1 MLWGMKIMS
10 KYQIYTKNEKFTI
23 FADSSTWKYYIQMA
37 GKEIEPEGF
46 DTAAKAIEEACGR

>member
-1 MLWGMKIMS
+1 MNN
-10 KYQIYTKNEKFTI
+10 YQTYTKNEKFTI

-46 DTAAKAIEEACGR
+46 DSAAMAIEEANDR